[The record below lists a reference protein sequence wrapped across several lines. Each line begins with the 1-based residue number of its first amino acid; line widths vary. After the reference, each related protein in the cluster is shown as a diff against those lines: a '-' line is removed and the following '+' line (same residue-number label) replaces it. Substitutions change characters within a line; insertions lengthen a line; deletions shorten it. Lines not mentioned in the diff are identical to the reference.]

1 MSRSI
6 LHVDMDAFYA
16 SVEERDRPE
25 LAGRPVIVGG
35 TGGRGVVAAANYVVR
50 RFGVR
55 SAMPMREALKRCP
68 EAVCIP
74 PRMGR
79 YQQVSQQ
86 VFAIFRD
93 ATPLVEGLS
102 LDEAFLDV
110 TGSERLLGGAEAI
123 GIAIRRR
130 IREQTGLAAS
140 VGIAS
145 NKLLAKIAS
154 DLGKPDGLY
163 KIDAADVHRI
173 LDPLPVERLFGIG
186 PKTLPAVHAAGI
198 RSCGELRR
206 ADEATLWRALGRQ
219 GRAMRDRA
227 AGLDD
232 RPVVPDRDEK
242 SISAEETFATDLG
255 DIAAL
260 QRELLRLADRTA
272 TRLRAQG
279 LAAACVTVKIRRS
292 DFTTYTRQRSFQPPS
307 QDTALIH
314 RFAAALLEEWRRL
327 NPRQAVRLL
336 GVGVSDLQPSAQ
348 SDLFAATPAK
358 ESRLDHAV
366 DDIRRRFGSALLT
379 RASLLPP
386 GGDEEEPGHGPS

>member
-25 LAGRPVIVGG
+25 LVGRPVIVGG

-68 EAVCIP
+68 DAVCIR

-79 YQQVSQQ
+79 YQEVSQQ

-110 TGSERLLGGAEAI
+110 TGSERLLGGAETI

-163 KIDAADVHRI
+163 TIDAADVHRI

-198 RSCGELRR
+198 RTFGELRR

-279 LAAACVTVKIRRS
+279 LVAACVTVKIRRS
-292 DFTTYTRQRSFQPPS
+292 DFTTYTRQRSFQPAS

-314 RFAAALLEEWRRL
+314 RFAAGLLEEWRRL

-386 GGDEEEPGHGPS
+386 DGDEEEPGRGPS